1 MIIGFPEYAA
11 QARSLADRLGARCVI
26 AEVHR
31 FPDGESRVTLP
42 AALPEHVVFCRS
54 LDRPNDKLVELLLAA
69 EAAPDLGAKRLTLVA
84 PYLCYMRQDAAFRDG
99 EAVSQ
104 RTIGRFLARY
114 FDHLVTVDPHLHR
127 TTALQDAL
135 PAKQVIALAAAPL
148 LGELVRA
155 RSGAAL
161 LIGPDQE
168 SAQWVEAV
176 ARAASCPFAVGRKER
191 RGDRDVTV
199 ELPEIAV
206 GMREVVLVDDV
217 ASTGRTLAAA
227 ARACFA
233 RGAVK
238 VSAVVTHGLFVG
250 DALDAV
256 RRAGVGEAWSTDS
269 VPHSTNAVGLAD
281 LLAAGVRGLGG

>member
-1 MIIGFPEYAA
+1 MIIGFPESAA
-11 QARSLADRLGARCVI
+11 QARALADRLGVRCAV

-31 FPDGESRVTLP
+31 FPDGESRVRLP
-42 AALPEHVVFCRS
+42 AALPEHVAFCRS

-104 RTIGRFLARY
+104 RIVGRFLARY

-127 TTALQDAL
+127 TATLADAL
-135 PAKQVIALAAAPL
+135 PAKQVVALAAAPL
-148 LGELVRA
+148 VGELVRA
-155 RSGAAL
+155 RSGSPL
-161 LIGPDQE
+161 VVGPDAE

-176 ARAASCPFAVGRKER
+176 ARNAGRPFAVGVKRR
-191 RGDRDVTV
+191 RGDRDVSID
-199 ELPEIAV
+199 LPEI
-206 GMREVVLVDDV
+206 GIEMREVVLVDDV
-217 ASTGRTLAAA
+217 AATGHTLAAA
-227 ARACFA
+227 ARACIA

-250 DALDAV
+250 DALDTV
-256 RRAGVGEAWSTDS
+256 RRAGVGEVWSTDS
-269 VPHSTNAVGLAD
+269 VPHLTNAIALAD
-281 LLAAGVRGLGG
+281 LLADGVRQLGD